1 MFIKAM
7 KFFPVTM
14 HVHGTKGNRFYES
27 IISEERCQ
35 GKKGG
40 GKACDGTRG
49 AGEEVGVVILR
60 LIGGV
65 ESDLRTGRNRD
76 GQKEEYW

>member
-1 MFIKAM
+1 
-7 KFFPVTM
+7 
-14 HVHGTKGNRFYES
+14 
-27 IISEERCQ
+27 
-35 GKKGG
+35 
-40 GKACDGTRG
+40 
-49 AGEEVGVVILR
+49 VGVVILR